1 VLVVAVAWPG
11 VAAFFGHDSDGFPVS
26 TYPMF
31 SRDPGRVVEVPTV
44 IAVEADGTS
53 RRLSPEQ
60 IAGTD
65 QVIQAAVTVRQAVDA
80 GPAATATLCDDV
92 AAELDTGVT
101 VAVVVEQHDAYAWS
115 AGRRRPLARRQ
126 LAECEAPT

>member
-1 VLVVAVAWPG
+1 VEGPERRRALLLSAVLVVAVAWPG
-11 VAAFFGHDSDGFPVS
+11 VAGFLGHDSDGFPVS

-53 RRLSPEQ
+53 RRLSPDL

-65 QVIQAAVTVRQAVDA
+65 QVIQAAVTVRQAIDA
-80 GPAATATLCDDV
+80 GPAATATLCEEV
-92 AAELDTGVT
+92 AAELDAGVM
-101 VAVVVEQHDAYAWS
+101 VAVVV
-115 AGRRRPLARRQ
+115 
-126 LAECEAPT
+126 